1 MMRISTILSIV
12 LIILNLLI
20 SESMASDYVK
30 ETFIHLDKKAWQD
43 CEKMAKTSKDKTL
56 IKIIM
61 SQRFLDPNYKKNSF
75 EEVIKFIQ
83 NNPHWPQVDKL
94 KEMAEQYLNY
104 NTDQALIVNWFS
116 ENEPITALG
125 YKFYALASRKLI
137 KDPQKLAKIMKNGWI
152 YGVFTQAEESNYLS
166 NFKNILCEE
175 DHVKK
180 IDEYLWAGDM
190 RSAKKYMHY
199 VSNGYKQNFI
209 AQIAILNKSNDS
221 EKLFQQVSEKYYT
234 PALLFN
240 YLDSKK
246 TEIPTSQSIALFKKV
261 KQDKRHSAY
270 WARVQSYYAR
280 EFIDQKDF
288 ASSYKIISM
297 PITVDPEHVREAQ
310 WLSGWLALRFL
321 HKPDIALSHFNK
333 FMKVAA
339 KPLSVSRGQ
348 YWLARTYE
356 AKGDKEQANKFY
368 HMASKYSHSF
378 YGQLA
383 NIELNKRHF
392 ILPQKPTS
400 TKHNNENSEIIRAI
414 KYLTKYGK
422 HDLALLYA
430 KTAIEKSSTPSKIVL
445 ITDIISTKGNIYH
458 TVDVAKTACQ
468 HHTFIKDYAFP
479 TPHTKAVKNT
489 PLEPALTYSIIRQE
503 SVFNQHAISTAK
515 AKGLMQLTDTAAYDT
530 AKSVGCKCHIKKLT
544 LDPKY
549 NIMLGTNHFKEYLQ
563 LYNGNYLLA
572 IAAYN
577 AGPCRI
583 TRWINLFGDPRDFK
597 NLRQI
602 IDWIEL
608 IPYAETR
615 NYTQRVL
622 ENLQVYRSII
632 SKNNNLKL
640 EQDLLKTKDNKRE
653 I

>member
-1 MMRISTILSIV
+1 MRIPTILSII

-20 SESMASDYVK
+20 SESMALDCIK
-30 ETFIHLDKKAWQD
+30 ETFIHLDKKAWKD
-43 CEKMAKTSKDKTL
+43 CEKMAKSSKDKAV
-56 IKIIM
+56 IKITM

-83 NNPHWPQVDKL
+83 NNPHWPQVNKL

-104 NTDQALIVNWFS
+104 DTDQALIVNWFS

-137 KDPQKLAKIMKNGWI
+137 KDPQKLAKIIKNGWI

-180 IDEYLWAGDM
+180 IDEYLWVADTC
-190 RSAKKYMHY
+190 SAKKYMHY

-221 EKLFQQVSEKYYT
+221 EKLFQEVSEKYYT

-246 TEIPTSQSIALFKKV
+246 TEVPTNYSIKLFQKV
-261 KQDKRHSAY
+261 KPDKIHSSR
-270 WARVQSYYAR
+270 WVRVQSYYAR

-288 ASSYKIISM
+288 SSSYKIISM
-297 PITVDPEHVREAQ
+297 PITVDPEHVREAE

-321 HKPDIALSHFNK
+321 HKPDMALSHFNK

-356 AKGDKEQANKFY
+356 AKGDKKQANKFY
-368 HMASKYSHSF
+368 HMASKYSYTF

-383 NIELNKRHF
+383 NIEINRHRP
-392 ILPQKPTS
+392 ILPQKPSS

-414 KYLTKYGK
+414 KYLIKYGK

-430 KTAIEKSSTPSKIVL
+430 KTAIEKSSKPSEILL
-445 ITDIISTKGNIYH
+445 ITDIISTRGNTYH
-458 TVDVAKTACQ
+458 TVEVAKTACQ
-468 HHTFIKDYAFP
+468 YHTFIKDYAFP
-479 TPHTKAVKNT
+479 TPYTKAVKNT
-489 PLEPALTYSIIRQE
+489 PLELALTYSIMKQE
-503 SVFNQHAISTAK
+503 SVFNQYIISTAN
-515 AKGLMQLTDTAAYDT
+515 AKGLMQVLERQTCDI
-530 AKSVGCKCHIKKLT
+530 AKSIGQKCHIKKLT
-544 LDPKY
+544 TDPKY

-597 NLRQI
+597 NLQQI

-640 EQDLLKTKDNKRE
+640 KQDLLKTKDTKRE

>member
-1 MMRISTILSIV
+1 MMRIPTILSIV

-20 SESMASDYVK
+20 SESMALDSVK
-30 ETFIHLDKKAWQD
+30 ETFTCLDKKTWQD
-43 CEKMAKTSKDKTL
+43 CEKMAKSSKDKAL

-75 EEVIKFIQ
+75 EGVIKFIQ

-116 ENEPITALG
+116 GNEPITALG
-125 YKFYALASRKLI
+125 YKFYALASKKLI
-137 KDPQKLAKIMKNGWI
+137 KDPQKLAKIIKNGWI

-180 IDEYLWAGDM
+180 IDEYLWTGDTC
-190 RSAKKYMHY
+190 SAKKYMHY

-209 AQIAILNKSNDS
+209 TQIAILSKSNTS

-246 TEIPTSQSIALFKKV
+246 KEIPTSQSIALFKKV
-261 KQDKRHSAY
+261 KQDKIHSAY

-288 ASSYKIISM
+288 VSSYKIISI
-297 PITVDPEHVREAQ
+297 PLTVYPEHVREAE

-414 KYLTKYGK
+414 KHLIKYGK

-430 KTAIEKSSTPSKIVL
+430 KTAIEKSSKPSEILL
-445 ITDIISTKGNIYH
+445 ITNIISTRGNTYH
-458 TVDVAKTACQ
+458 TVEVAKTACQ

-479 TPHTKAVKNT
+479 TPYTEVVKNT
-489 PLEPALTYSIIRQE
+489 PLEPALTYSIMRQE
-503 SVFNQHAISTAK
+503 SVFNQHAVSTAR
-515 AKGLMQLTDTAAYDT
+515 AKGLMQLTDVAAYGT
-530 AKSVGCKCHIKKLT
+530 AKSIGCKCHIKKLT

-549 NIMLGTNHFKEYLQ
+549 NIMLGTNHFKEILEKFD
-563 LYNGNYLLA
+563 GSYLLA

-577 AGPCRI
+577 AGPNKVD
-583 TRWINLFGDPRDFK
+583 RWINLFGDPRDLK
-597 NLRQI
+597 DLRQI

-608 IPYAETR
+608 IPYYETR
-615 NYTQRVL
+615 NYAQRVL
-622 ENLQVYRSII
+622 ENLQVYRSILN
-632 SKNNNLKL
+632 KNNNLKL
-640 EQDLLKTKDNKRE
+640 KQDLLKTKDNKRT
-653 I
+653 